1 MIRFNGKKI
10 QKSIRLVFFKA
21 CEGVLKIKLHFVFCF
36 SLKINWLCFVDAV
49 ENGQEREKA
58 KDITR
63 KRGTEREKDEQESE

>member
-1 MIRFNGKKI
+1 MIRFSGKKI

-36 SLKINWLCFVDAV
+36 SLKINWLCFVDAI
-49 ENGQEREKA
+49 ENGQERENA

-63 KRGTEREKDEQESE
+63 KREREREEQESE